1 MNLKPNW
8 GLKMTRKIYE
18 NAIVNW
24 PVEERPREK
33 LLKFGARQL
42 SNAELL
48 AILLRVGVKGKS
60 AVDLAR
66 GILQQLGGLRALEQ
80 WETED
85 LCSLHGLSTA
95 KVAQIKASIELGKR
109 VISEEKKTFGKVY
122 SSQQVYDYIMP
133 SMRDLKREEF
143 RAIYL
148 NARNQIVKETTIS
161 RGSLTSSAVYP
172 REIMGEAFR
181 IGAAAVVYVHN
192 HPSGSIDPSA
202 EDRRVTRELIVAGEA
217 AQVSVVDHIIVGED
231 GYYSFADDG
240 FIEACKSEY
249 RRFIGK

>member
-1 MNLKPNW
+1 MN
-8 GLKMTRKIYE
+8 MTRKIYE

-24 PVEERPREK
+24 PEEDRPREK
-33 LLKFGARQL
+33 LLKNGARQL
-42 SNAELL
+42 SNVELL

-60 AVDLAR
+60 AIDLAR
-66 GILQQLGGLRALEQ
+66 GILQQIGGLRALEQ

-85 LCSLHGLSTA
+85 LCTLHGLSLA

-109 VISEEKKTFGKVY
+109 VLTEAKKTFGKVY

-143 RAIYL
+143 RALYL

-172 REIMGEAFR
+172 REIMSEAFR
-181 IGAAAVVYVHN
+181 VGAAAVVYVHN
-192 HPSGSIDPSA
+192 HPSGSIDPSH

-217 AQVSVVDHIIVGED
+217 SQVSVVDHIIVGEN
-231 GYYSFADDG
+231 GYYSFADEG
-240 FIEACKSEY
+240 VIEANKNEY
-249 RRFIGK
+249 RQFVGKL